1 MPKIRALLKKLVD
14 VDVEFVSLVKRGAN
28 RLPIRV
34 IKSEDVKQDTEE
46 KTMSFLDKIFGNA
59 GASKDESSKPE
70 ITAIITDNDNADI
83 MQKQLEELGFS
94 VTEKEEVE
102 GGTVFRQGE
111 LTADDVIIQLSQST
125 YIAVKNVQK
134 AFEPFSSGTSFAD
147 NFKKGAF
154 FPSVRMAT
162 DVLMDTIVNV
172 MFADEGETAPTD
184 AIKKTLDEFSNFVL
198 TSLKSIPKDAFK
210 LEDLIIKAEKAAT
223 DKNENSVVQTEDET
237 VDIEK
242 VTEEVKKGLGEFLKT
257 DAEKAVAKMEEMKE
271 AITKSLTEVKQSID
285 TKLEKFEA
293 DIKALKEVS
302 DGIDK
307 RLVKTEESHA
317 DLEKTVKGTVADG
330 AKEVDGENSEDTKKS
345 DENKEDMWAGSMG
358 ILDTFGE

>member
-1 MPKIRALLKKLVD
+1 MPKITAKLKKLVD

-34 IKSEDVKQDTEE
+34 IKSEDVKQNTLEN
-46 KTMSFLDKIFGNA
+46 TMSILDTIFGNA
-59 GASKDESSKPE
+59 GASKDESGTPE
-70 ITAIITDNDNADI
+70 ITAIITDNANAEN
-83 MQKQLEELGFS
+83 MEKQLEELGFS
-94 VTEKEEVE
+94 VTEKQEVE

-111 LTADDVIIQLSQST
+111 LTADDVIIQLSEST

-172 MFADEGETAPTD
+172 MFSDEGDNAPTD
-184 AIKKTLDEFSNFVL
+184 AIKKTLDEFSAFVL

-210 LEDLIIKAEKAAT
+210 LEDLIIKAEKSVS
-223 DKNENSVVQTEDET
+223 DKNENSVVKTEEEA

-242 VTEEVKKGLGEFLKT
+242 VTEEVKKSLGEFLKT
-257 DAEKAVAKMEEMKE
+257 DAEKAVAKMEEIKE
-271 AITKSLTEVKQSID
+271 AITKSLKEVKEQID

-302 DGIDK
+302 EGIDK

-317 DLEKTVKGTVADG
+317 DLEKSVKGTVADG
-330 AKEVDGENSEDTKKS
+330 SKEVDPEKTETEKS
-345 DENKEDMWAGSMG
+345 DESKDDMWEGSMN
-358 ILDTFGE
+358 ILDEFGA

>member
-1 MPKIRALLKKLVD
+1 MPKIRAILKKLVD

-28 RLPIRV
+28 RLPIRI
-34 IKSEDVKQDTEE
+34 IKSEDVKQNSMEN
-46 KTMSFLDKIFGNA
+46 TMSILDTIFGNA
-59 GASKDESSKPE
+59 GAAKDESSKPE
-70 ITAIITDNDNADI
+70 ITAIITDNDNAEI
-83 MQKQLEELGFS
+83 MEKQLEELGFS
-94 VTEKEEVE
+94 VTEKQEVE

-111 LTADDVIIQLSQST
+111 LTADDVIIQLSEST

-172 MFADEGETAPTD
+172 MFSDDGTTAPIES
-184 AIKKTLDEFSNFVL
+184 IKKTLDEFSNFVL

-210 LEDLIIKAEKAAT
+210 LEEVIIKAEKSVS
-223 DKNENSVVQTEDET
+223 DKNDNSVTKTEGEA

-242 VTEEVKKGLGEFLKT
+242 ITEEVKKGLGEFLKT
-257 DAEKAVAKMEEMKE
+257 DAEKAVAKMEEMKV
-271 AITKSLTEVKQSID
+271 AITKSIVEVKEQID
-285 TKLEKFEA
+285 TKLEKFEV

-302 DGIDK
+302 EGIDK
-307 RLVKTEESHA
+307 RLVKTEEDHA
-317 DLEKTVKGTVADG
+317 DLEKTIKGTVADG
-330 AKEVDGENSEDTKKS
+330 AKEVDGEKVEDSKKSEDQ
-345 DENKEDMWAGSMG
+345 EDVWAGSMG